1 MRRTI
6 PFLMMLAIAAAVVE
20 AAAQRP
26 SADDQRALRERI
38 EQRYDV
44 VPLTGGI
51 ALRPKSRMNDVRL
64 IEITDTIAVNGVP
77 ISGRELRD
85 RVGADADSIL
95 RLSYLDPDVR
105 RELFAA
111 AALEAP
117 ERPERS
123 ERPERPEPPERPEL
137 PERPEQVE
145 PDSSRPGPFRR
156 ERSSH
161 GDRVRIF
168 GDVSVREDERISGAT
183 VAVMGS
189 VRIDGEVDQDVVAVL
204 GSVDLGPNAVVRGDV
219 VTVGGR
225 LHRAATAQVGGAIT
239 EVALGDPGVHV
250 RFAPWFGGFEGFG
263 PVARLMGTT
272 FRFGLLALLAC
283 VALFIA
289 RRPVEG
295 AALRVADNPVK
306 ATLVGIAAWVLFA
319 PLMFAIAL
327 VLAISIVGIP
337 LLLLL
342 PFAVLALLLMAL
354 VGFSGTAFGVGQWT
368 RRHAGIG
375 AVPPGIGVCLGIL
388 VIMLPLLLGRI
399 IGLAG
404 WGVGPVVFLLVAI
417 GLAVEF
423 LAWSSGLG
431 AVITNAFG
439 RWQAKRAMRTPPVM
453 PPSEPTPEGGVR
465 L

>member
-1 MRRTI
+1 MKRCTA
-6 PFLMMLAIAAAVVE
+6 FLMMLAISAAVVHG
-20 AAAQRP
+20 AAQRL
-26 SADDQRALRERI
+26 SADEQRALRERI

-44 VPLTGGI
+44 VPLTGGV
-51 ALRPKSRMNDVRL
+51 ALRPKARMDDVRL
-64 IEITDTIAVNGVP
+64 IEITDMIAVNGVP
-77 ISGRELRD
+77 VTGRELRD

-95 RLSYLDPDVR
+95 RLSYLDAGVR
-105 RELFAA
+105 REMFAD
-111 AALEAP
+111 AAL
-117 ERPERS
+117 
-123 ERPERPEPPERPEL
+123 ERPEPPERPERAEP
-137 PERPEQVE
+137 PERPEPPE
-145 PDSSRPGPFRR
+145 RDAPPRFRR

-168 GDVSVREDERISGAT
+168 GNVSVDENERVGGAA

-204 GSVDLGPNAVVRGDV
+204 GSVELGPHAVVRGDV

-225 LHRAATAQVGGAIT
+225 LHRAATAQVTGAVT

-250 RFAPWFGGFEGFG
+250 RFSPWFDGFGDFG
-263 PVARLMGTT
+263 PVARLMGSA

-283 VALFIA
+283 VALVVA

-295 AALRVADNPVK
+295 SAIRVADNPLK
-306 ATLVGIAAWVLFA
+306 AALVGFAVWVLFV
-319 PLMFAIAL
+319 PLMCAIA
-327 VLAISIVGIP
+327 VILAVSIVGIP

-354 VGFSGTAFGVGQWT
+354 VGFSGTAFAIGQWT

-375 AVPPGIGVCLGIL
+375 AMPAAVDVCLGIL
-388 VIMLPLLLGRI
+388 VIMMPLLIGRVLA
-399 IGLAG
+399 LAG
-404 WGVGPVVFLLVAI
+404 WALNPIVFLLIAI

-423 LAWSSGLG
+423 VAWSSGLG
-431 AVITNAFG
+431 AVITNAFT
-439 RWQAKRAMRTPPVM
+439 RWQAKRALRTPAVA
-453 PPSEPTPEGGVR
+453 PPAPPAT